1 MDRRTLIS
9 ATGGLMASA
18 LIPNTSNASE
28 AMIVR
33 YEAMPSRFTGARNV
47 SVWLPADYGK
57 SKRRYPVLYMH
68 DGQNIFG
75 ASNAFGGQSW
85 RVDLAMEARARAVA
99 GSDAIVIGVW
109 NTSTRRQDFSPAGVE
124 AAMDD
129 KLRARTA
136 EEHGG
141 PALSDGYLRFLVEEL
156 KPMIDRDYRTKPGK
170 ASTFIMGSS
179 MGGLISL
186 YGICEYPN
194 VFGAAGC
201 LSTHWTLLSAAES
214 YSKPDLETP
223 AMIQAFA
230 TYLKRKLPKPGQN
243 KIWMDHGTINLD
255 SFYQPYQVAMDQVF
269 KAQGWQQGKDFESR
283 VYEGADH
290 NEASW
295 RSRLHEPLAFL
306 MG

>member
-1 MDRRTLIS
+1 MDRRTLIA

-18 LIPNTSNASE
+18 LVPNPSDASE

-47 SVWLPADYGK
+47 SVWLPADYGQ

-75 ASNAFGGQSW
+75 VSTAFGGQSW
-85 RVDLAMEARARAVA
+85 RVDLAMEARRRAVT
-99 GSDAIVIGVW
+99 GSDAIVVGVW

-124 AAMDD
+124 AAMDK

-186 YGICEYPN
+186 YGICEYPH

-201 LSTHWTLLSAAES
+201 LSTHWPLLSAAES

-243 KIWMDHGTINLD
+243 KIWMDHGTVNLE
-255 SFYQPYQVAMDQVF
+255 SFYPPYQMAMDEVF
-269 KAQGWQQGKDFESR
+269 KAQGWQDGKDFESR

-295 RSRLHEPLAFL
+295 RVRLHEPLAFL

>member
-1 MDRRTLIS
+1 
-9 ATGGLMASA
+9 
-18 LIPNTSNASE
+18 
-28 AMIVR
+28 MIVR

-47 SVWLPADYGK
+47 SVWLPADYGQ

-75 ASNAFGGQSW
+75 VSTAFGGQSW
-85 RVDLAMEARARAVA
+85 RVDLAMEARQRAVA
-99 GSDAIVIGVW
+99 GSDAIVVGVW

-186 YGICEYPN
+186 YGICEYPH

-201 LSTHWTLLSAAES
+201 LSTHWPLLSAAES
-214 YSKPDLETP
+214 FSKPDLETP

-230 TYLKRKLPKPGQN
+230 TYLKRKLPKAGQN
-243 KIWMDHGTINLD
+243 KIWMDHGTVNLE
-255 SFYQPYQVAMDQVF
+255 SFYPPYQVAMDQVF
-269 KAQGWQQGKDFESR
+269 KELGWQQGRDFESR

-295 RSRLHEPLAFL
+295 RVRLHEPLKFL

>member
-1 MDRRTLIS
+1 MDRRTLIA

-18 LIPNTSNASE
+18 LIPKASNANE

-47 SVWLPADYGK
+47 SVWLPADYGQ
-57 SKRRYPVLYMH
+57 SKRRYRVLYMH

-75 ASNAFGGQSW
+75 VSTAYGGQSW
-85 RVDLAMEARARAVA
+85 RVDLAMEARHRAVA
-99 GSDAIVIGVW
+99 GSDAIVVGVW
-109 NTSTRRQDFSPAGVE
+109 NTPTRRQDFSPAGVE

-136 EEHGG
+136 VEHGG

-170 ASTFIMGSS
+170 ASTYLMGSS

-186 YGICEYPN
+186 YGICEYPH

-201 LSTHWTLLSAAES
+201 LSTHWPLLSAAES
-214 YSKPDLETP
+214 FSKPDLETP

-230 TYLKRKLPKPGQN
+230 TYLKGRLPKPGQN
-243 KIWMDHGTINLD
+243 KIWMDHGTINLE
-255 SFYQPYQVAMDQVF
+255 SFYPPYQDAMDQVF
-269 KAQGWQQGKDFESR
+269 KAQGWEKGKDFESR

-295 RSRLHEPLAFL
+295 RVRLHEPLAFL

>member
-1 MDRRTLIS
+1 MDRRTLIA

-18 LIPNTSNASE
+18 LVPNPSDASE

-33 YEAMPSRFTGARNV
+33 YETMPSRFTSARTV
-47 SVWLPADYGK
+47 SIWLPADYGK

-75 ASNAFGGQSW
+75 ASTAFGGQSW
-85 RVDLAMEARARAVA
+85 RVDLAMEARHRAVP
-99 GSDAIVIGVW
+99 GSDAIVVGVW

-141 PALSDGYLRFLVEEL
+141 PALSDGYLRFLVEDL
-156 KPMIDRDYRTKPGK
+156 KPIIDRDYRTKPGK

-186 YGICEYPN
+186 YGICEYPH

-201 LSTHWTLLSAAES
+201 LSTHWPLLSAAES

-255 SFYQPYQVAMDQVF
+255 SFYQPYQIAMDEVF
-269 KAQGWQQGKDFESR
+269 KELGWQEGKDFESR

-295 RSRLHEPLAFL
+295 RVRLHEPLAFL

>member
-1 MDRRTLIS
+1 MDRRTLIA

-18 LIPNTSNASE
+18 LVPNPSDASE

-33 YEAMPSRFTGARNV
+33 YETMPSRFTGARTV

-68 DGQNIFG
+68 DGQNVFG
-75 ASNAFGGQSW
+75 ASHAFGGQSW
-85 RVDLAMEARARAVA
+85 RVDLAMEARQRAVP
-99 GSDAIVIGVW
+99 GSDAIVVGVW

-124 AAMDD
+124 AAMDA
-129 KLRARTA
+129 KLRVRT
-136 EEHGG
+136 EVEHGG
-141 PALSDGYLRFLVEEL
+141 PALSDGYLRFLVDEL
-156 KPMIDRDYRTKPGK
+156 KPMIDRDYRTRPDKG
-170 ASTFIMGSS
+170 STYIMGAS

-186 YGICEYPN
+186 YGICEYSH

-201 LSTHWTLLSAAES
+201 LSTHWPLLSAAES

-255 SFYQPYQVAMDQVF
+255 SFYQPYQVAIDQVF
-269 KAQGWQQGKDFESR
+269 KEQGWQQGKDFESR

-295 RSRLHEPLAFL
+295 RVRLHEPLKFL

>member
-1 MDRRTLIS
+1 MDRRTLIA

-18 LIPNTSNASE
+18 LIPKASNANE

-47 SVWLPADYGK
+47 SVWLPADYGQ
-57 SKRRYPVLYMH
+57 SKRRYRVLYMH

-75 ASNAFGGQSW
+75 VSTAFGGQSW
-85 RVDLAMEARARAVA
+85 RVDLAMEARHRAVA
-99 GSDAIVIGVW
+99 GSDAIVVGVW
-109 NTSTRRQDFSPAGVE
+109 NTPTRRQDFSPAGVE

-136 EEHGG
+136 VEHGG

-170 ASTFIMGSS
+170 ASTYLMGSS

-186 YGICEYPN
+186 YGICEYPH

-201 LSTHWTLLSAAES
+201 LSTHWPLLSAAES
-214 YSKPDLETP
+214 FSKPDLETP

-230 TYLKRKLPKPGQN
+230 TYLKRRLPKPGQN
-243 KIWMDHGTINLD
+243 KIWMDHGTVNLE
-255 SFYQPYQVAMDQVF
+255 SFYPPYQMAMDQVF
-269 KAQGWQQGKDFESR
+269 KELGWQQGKDFESR

-295 RSRLHEPLAFL
+295 RVRLHEPLAFL

>member
-1 MDRRTLIS
+1 MDRRTLIA
-9 ATGGLMASA
+9 ATGGLMAST
-18 LIPNTSNASE
+18 LIPQASDASE

-33 YEAMPSRFTGARNV
+33 YEAMASRFTGARTV

-57 SKRRYPVLYMH
+57 SKRRYRVLYMH

-75 ASNAFGGQSW
+75 ASHAFGGQSW
-85 RVDLAMEARARAVA
+85 RMDLAMEARQRAVV
-99 GSDAIVIGVW
+99 GSDAIIVGVW

-124 AAMDD
+124 AAMDS
-129 KLRARTA
+129 KLLARTV

-141 PALSDGYLRFLVEEL
+141 PALSDGYLRFLVDEL
-156 KPMIDRDYRTKPGK
+156 KPMIDRDYLTRPEKD
-170 ASTFIMGSS
+170 STFIMGSS

-186 YGICEYPN
+186 YAICEYPH
-194 VFGAAGC
+194 VFGGAGC

-230 TYLKRKLPKPGQN
+230 TYLKRKLPKAGQN
-243 KIWMDHGTINLD
+243 RIWMDHGTLNLD
-255 SFYQPYQVAMDQVF
+255 AFYQPYQVAMDQVF
-269 KAQGWQQGKDFESR
+269 RDRGWQQGKDFDSR

-295 RSRLHEPLAFL
+295 RARIHEPLTFL
-306 MG
+306 MD

>member
-1 MDRRTLIS
+1 MDRRTLIA

-18 LIPNTSNASE
+18 LIPKASNANE

-47 SVWLPADYGK
+47 SVWLPADYGQ
-57 SKRRYPVLYMH
+57 SKRRYRVLYMH

-75 ASNAFGGQSW
+75 VSTAFGGQSW
-85 RVDLAMEARARAVA
+85 RVDLAMEARHRAVA
-99 GSDAIVIGVW
+99 GSDAIVVGVW
-109 NTSTRRQDFSPAGVE
+109 NTPTRRQDFSPAGVE

-136 EEHGG
+136 VEHGG

-170 ASTFIMGSS
+170 ASTVIMGSS

-186 YGICEYPN
+186 YGICEYPH

-201 LSTHWTLLSAAES
+201 LSTHWPLLSAAES
-214 YSKPDLETP
+214 FSKPDLETP

-230 TYLKRKLPKPGQN
+230 TYLKRRLPKPGQN
-243 KIWMDHGTINLD
+243 KIWMDHGTINLE
-255 SFYQPYQVAMDQVF
+255 SFYPPYQDAMDQVF
-269 KAQGWQQGKDFESR
+269 KAQGWEKGKDFESR

-295 RSRLHEPLAFL
+295 RVRLHEPLAFL

>member
-1 MDRRTLIS
+1 MDRRTLIA
-9 ATGGLMASA
+9 ATGGLMAST
-18 LIPNTSNASE
+18 LIPQASDASE

-33 YEAMPSRFTGARNV
+33 YEAMASRFTGARTV

-57 SKRRYPVLYMH
+57 SKRRYRVLYMH

-75 ASNAFGGQSW
+75 ASHAFGGQSW
-85 RVDLAMEARARAVA
+85 RMDLAMEARQRAVV
-99 GSDAIVIGVW
+99 GSDAIIVGVW

-124 AAMDD
+124 AAMDS
-129 KLRARTA
+129 KLLARTV

-141 PALSDGYLRFLVEEL
+141 PALSDGYLRFLVDEL
-156 KPMIDRDYRTKPGK
+156 KPMIDRDYLTRPEKD
-170 ASTFIMGSS
+170 STFIMGSS

-186 YGICEYPN
+186 YAICEYPN
-194 VFGAAGC
+194 LFGGAGC

-230 TYLKRKLPKPGQN
+230 TYLKRKLPKAGQN
-243 KIWMDHGTINLD
+243 RIWMDHGTLNLD
-255 SFYQPYQVAMDQVF
+255 AFYQPYQVAMDQVF
-269 KAQGWQQGKDFESR
+269 RDRGWQQGKDFDSR

-295 RSRLHEPLAFL
+295 RARIHEPLTFL
-306 MG
+306 MD

>member
-1 MDRRTLIS
+1 MDRRTLIV

-18 LIPNTSNASE
+18 LVPNPSDASE
-28 AMIVR
+28 AMIIR

-75 ASNAFGGQSW
+75 ASSAFGGQSW
-85 RVDLAMEARARAVA
+85 RVDLAMEARQRAVS
-99 GSDAIVIGVW
+99 GSDAIVVGIW

-141 PALSDGYLRFLVEEL
+141 TALSDGYLRFLVEEL

-186 YGICEYPN
+186 YGICEFPH

-201 LSTHWTLLSAAES
+201 LSTHWPLLSAAES

-223 AMIQAFA
+223 AMIEAFA

-255 SFYQPYQVAMDQVF
+255 SFYQPYQLAMDQVF
-269 KAQGWQQGKDFESR
+269 EAQGWQEGKDFESR

-295 RSRLHEPLAFL
+295 RVRLHEPLAFL

>member
-1 MDRRTLIS
+1 MDRRTLIA
-9 ATGGLMASA
+9 ATSGLMASA
-18 LIPNTSNASE
+18 FVPNPSDASE

-33 YEAMPSRFTGARNV
+33 YEAMPSRFTGARTV

-57 SKRRYPVLYMH
+57 TKRRYPVLYMH

-75 ASNAFGGQSW
+75 ASTAFGGQSW
-85 RVDLAMEARARAVA
+85 RVDLAMEARHRAVP
-99 GSDAIVIGVW
+99 GSDAIVVGVW

-141 PALSDGYLRFLVEEL
+141 PALSDGYLRFLVDEL
-156 KPMIDRDYRTKPGK
+156 KPMIDRDYRTKPSKG
-170 ASTFIMGSS
+170 STYIMGSS

-186 YGICEYPN
+186 YGICEYPH

-201 LSTHWTLLSAAES
+201 LSTHWPLLSAAES

-255 SFYQPYQVAMDQVF
+255 SFYQPYQIAMDEVF
-269 KAQGWQQGKDFESR
+269 KELGWQEGKDFESR

-295 RSRLHEPLAFL
+295 RVRLHEPLAFL